1 MGAEPGDGAAQH
13 CAVLAQDE
21 AGRGGTFTRTVL
33 LNYADRRHFST
44 ELITPVVAD
53 IGEALVTKHLIDKGA
68 PPTDEPLE
76 AIVDQA
82 ILPAVGFGPRA

>member
-1 MGAEPGDGAAQH
+1 M
-13 CAVLAQDE
+13 
-21 AGRGGTFTRTVL
+21 
-33 LNYADRRHFST
+33 
-44 ELITPVVAD
+44 AD

-68 PPTDEPLE
+68 PPTDETLE